1 MKSKLFFYLLGLT
14 NGFNMSAYKR
24 FVNESQYWS
33 PEQIEKYQMEMLTPL
48 LQHAFDHVPYYR
60 RLFDSLNLKPI
71 DIRKTS
77 DLHILPVIRKQDIMQ
92 NPHDFIPD
100 NYKNFKHKK
109 GHTGGTSGSP
119 FPYYVDIKA
128 WGMNWAVNMRTFDWA
143 GYQYG
148 KDRLAVMAGGSLVP
162 TEGKG
167 FKKRIMHYVNN
178 YFTMQITHM
187 DSTIMDEYYS
197 EIKKQKIRF
206 LRGYPSAIYSFAE
219 YLSEKQK
226 QLPLEA
232 VITTAEMLYPHQR
245 DLMKKVFACDVFDTY
260 GCRDGMGMAVECEKH
275 NGMHICPELSI
286 MHIVDESGQE
296 VKAGDTGEVV
306 LTSLYNYSMP
316 FIRYAPGDMA
326 IKSDKKCDCGRS
338 FPMIDKIIGRS
349 SDIIKLIN
357 GRVINGLSI
366 PFKELTTEVEK
377 FQIVQEASDRVE
389 VLLVP
394 RGELTQ
400 EHIESIEKMLS
411 FHCGEEVKVKA
422 KIVDSIEVPKSEKF
436 RYVISKVH

>member
-1 MKSKLFFYLLGLT
+1 MGLT

-206 LRGYPSAIYSFAE
+206 LRGIQCHLLFRRIFVRKTKTIAFGGCYY
-219 YLSEKQK
+219 YCRD
-226 QLPLEA
+226 
-232 VITTAEMLYPHQR
+232 VISSSTGFNE
-245 DLMKKVFACDVFDTY
+245 KVFACDVLTLWLSRRY
-260 GCRDGMGMAVECEKH
+260 GNGCRMWKTQWNAFVLVEH
-275 NGMHICPELSI
+275 H
-286 MHIVDESGQE
+286 HIVDESGQE

-338 FPMIDKIIGRS
+338 F
-349 SDIIKLIN
+349 
-357 GRVINGLSI
+357 
-366 PFKELTTEVEK
+366 
-377 FQIVQEASDRVE
+377 Q
-389 VLLVP
+389 
-394 RGELTQ
+394 
-400 EHIESIEKMLS
+400 
-411 FHCGEEVKVKA
+411 
-422 KIVDSIEVPKSEKF
+422 
-436 RYVISKVH
+436 